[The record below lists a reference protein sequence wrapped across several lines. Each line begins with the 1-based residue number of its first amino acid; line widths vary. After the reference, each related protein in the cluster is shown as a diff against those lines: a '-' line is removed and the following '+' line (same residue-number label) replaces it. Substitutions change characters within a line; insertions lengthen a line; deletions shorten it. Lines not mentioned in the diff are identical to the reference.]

1 MIRRILTKYPA
12 IAVALAGATTGQ
24 AADKYY
30 PGVAILKLYND
41 IPTVQLSTLEA
52 SPKYPN
58 KPDEIRFVDLAEVPT
73 NIAENYGGVI
83 EFLYSPPSTGNWVF
97 AIAADDN
104 ADLWI
109 STDETPA
116 NLKQVATE
124 PEWNPV
130 RSFGDATRRS
140 GCGDGGG
147 GLPPCQNV
155 TDPIRLE
162 SGKRYLVRGRYKEA
176 GGGDN
181 YAVAAKL
188 EAELPFANTDEPI
201 PAARIGVVASDTVA
215 AFGVTAARSYA
226 YIGETVRLSASL
238 YRPPGATATVKW
250 FKNGTEI
257 AGATAATLDYTITAA
272 DAGADSTTLKFKA
285 AITGGGVTAE
295 TAESN
300 LVAIKKTG
308 PVLSPGFVTAEF
320 FHDISGTAIAGL
332 IESDK
337 FLSNTP
343 DATRVLNS
351 LNTPDGYG
359 ENYGARVTGFILPQ
373 ETGDYRFFI
382 RSDDASQ
389 FFLNTTAGG
398 AAPNPSADAPIAEE
412 TGCCEAFKEPDD
424 AQAPLFE
431 TSAAVRLTAGQRY
444 AFVAL
449 IKEGGGGDY
458 LQVAWRK
465 EGDATPAGSLRPLSG
480 PVIGGN
486 AEAGGFT
493 VTLTQQPQSVPSLIE
508 GRRATLSAAATVFP
522 DQNFLFYQWNLNGSP
537 ISGANSSS
545 YTTPSNLAIG
555 NHSYT
560 VDAYTVGNRKV
571 TSAPAVVTVVRDTF
585 PPVPKIG
592 VVKKGN
598 TFELG
603 VGFDEPVQ
611 AAEASVQANYS
622 VSPGTIQ
629 SFRFV
634 EQSGHAVIVV
644 GGVAA
649 GQTVNVTV
657 RNVKDAKGNAIP
669 ASGAVASAKLESKFA
684 WVGVGGNEANEQK
697 GSTAF
702 SDDAVALSGSD
713 FDLISG
719 GTAHWNNYD
728 EQTFLY
734 EEITGD
740 FDRVVRVE
748 FQSASSQWARA
759 GLQLREALDEG
770 LTRAQLY
777 SESDN
782 PTGVKI
788 SQAFTIRV
796 NPAQGAPNGDGTFV
810 PGNNS
815 YELIHRPQAGARYDG
830 FNSIYNIQGGFGGA
844 PPYPNAWM
852 RLARQGQTIRAWK
865 SENGVDWGNPA
876 SITYTDDPATPEN
889 ELLDAKLFVGVFYA
903 PELGNNDILP
913 QDKLTKSVVAKF
925 REYSAWPRSSGTPGP
940 LTSARSAGGITL
952 TWPAGQ
958 SATLQSATSVAGPWT
973 DVAGATSPYNA
984 ATTGAGLFYRLKG
997 Q

>member
-1 MIRRILTKYPA
+1 MIRRILKTYPA
-12 IAVALAGATTGQ
+12 VAAALAGVTVAQ

-30 PGVAILKLYND
+30 PGFAIVKLYND
-41 IPTVQLSTLEA
+41 IPTVQLATLEA

-58 KPDEIRFVDLAEVPT
+58 KPDEVRFVDLAETPT
-73 NIAENYGGVI
+73 NIAENYGAVI
-83 EFLYSPPSTGNWVF
+83 EFLYTPPSTGNWVF

-140 GCGDGGG
+140 GCGDSGGG
-147 GLPPCQNV
+147 TIPCQNV
-155 TDPIRLE
+155 SDPIRLTA
-162 SGKRYLVRGRYKEA
+162 GTRYLFRGRVKEA

-181 YAVAAKL
+181 FAVAAKL
-188 EAELPFANTDEPI
+188 EAELPFANSDEVI
-201 PAARIGVVASDTVA
+201 PASQIGVIASDTVA
-215 AFGVTAARSYA
+215 AFGVTPARPYA
-226 YIGETVRLSASL
+226 YIGDTVRLSASL
-238 YRPPGATATVKW
+238 YNPPGGTGTIKW

-257 AGATAATLDYTITAA
+257 AGATTSTLDYAITAA
-272 DAGADSTTLKFKA
+272 DAGADSSTLKFKA
-285 AITGGGVTAE
+285 SITGGGVTAE
-295 TAESN
+295 TPEAN

-320 FHDISGTAIAGL
+320 FHDISGTAISGL
-332 IESDK
+332 LESDK
-337 FLSNTP
+337 YISNTP

-359 ENYGARVTGFILPQ
+359 ENYGARVSGFILPQ
-373 ETGDYRFFI
+373 ETADYRFFI

-398 AAPNPSADAPIAEE
+398 ATPNPNTDAPIAEE
-412 TGCCEAFKEPDD
+412 TGCCDAFKEPDD

-431 TSAAVRLTAGQRY
+431 TSLAVRLTAGQRY
-444 AFVAL
+444 AFLGLV
-449 IKEGGGGDY
+449 KEGGGGDFF
-458 LQVAWRK
+458 QIAWRK
-465 EGDATPAGSLRPLSG
+465 EGDSTPAGSLRPLSG

-508 GRRATLSAAATVFP
+508 GRTTTLSAAATVFP
-522 DQNFLFYQWNLNGSP
+522 DQSFLFYQWNLNGSP
-537 ISGANSSS
+537 IAGANSAS
-545 YTTPSNLAIG
+545 YSTPSTLAIG

-585 PPVPKIG
+585 PPVPKLG

-598 TFELG
+598 TFEIG

-622 VSPGTIQ
+622 VSPGSIQ

-644 GGVAA
+644 SGVAA
-649 GQTVNVTV
+649 GGTVNVTV
-657 RNVKDAKGNAIP
+657 KNVKDAKGNAIP
-669 ASGAVASAKLESKFA
+669 AAGAVASVKLESKFA

-713 FDLISG
+713 FDLVSG
-719 GTAHWNNYD
+719 GTAHWTNYD

-770 LTRAQLY
+770 LTRAQIY
-777 SESDN
+777 NETDN
-782 PTGVKI
+782 PTGIKT

-815 YELIHRPQAGARYDG
+815 YELIHRPRAGYNYDG
-830 FNSIYNIQGGFGGA
+830 FNTIYNILSGFGGA

-865 SENGVDWGNPA
+865 SENGVDWGTPA
-876 SITYTDDPATPEN
+876 SVTYTDDPATPED
-889 ELLDAKLFVGVFYA
+889 ETLSAKLFVGPFYA
-903 PELGNNDILP
+903 PELANNDILN

-925 REYSAWPRSSGTPGP
+925 REYGAWPRSSGVPGP
-940 LTSARSAGGITL
+940 LNYARSGNGITI

-973 DVAGATSPYNA
+973 DVAGASSPYNA
-984 ATTGAGLFYRLKG
+984 QTTGAGTFYRLKG